1 MKQLSSLLFVVIA
14 ACILLLVAAAASCTS
29 TQENIL
35 QGALESANRRID
47 EAYITASHIV
57 FTGKVIDANGMWL
70 DNYLVILY
78 LNGEEI
84 SRDVSRLQ
92 KFSESEIGVHNGLF
106 KIEVSNVY
114 ELSAEDQF
122 VLPDG
127 PTMTMS
133 NSEGFVGNT
142 ATVYKWFG
150 DLQPGQL
157 MRIQVPK
164 KQIEYALYI
173 SPTAI
178 GSLDAEIQYGKTQ
191 LSAAGDVT
199 AYVYADG
206 LNSALATSAPVPKP
220 AATSVP
226 DRRSQAPLAKE
237 NQVTWT
243 HPLTGF
249 FGNRW
254 EVWERYVMG
263 RVPGLRWQ
271 EFKEQVLIYNPHLV
285 DDGFVFYPGK
295 SYLLP
300 LTSSP

>member
-92 KFSESEIGVHNGLF
+92 KFPESEIGVHNGLF

-206 LNSALATSAPVPKP
+206 
-220 AATSVP
+220 
-226 DRRSQAPLAKE
+226 
-237 NQVTWT
+237 
-243 HPLTGF
+243 
-249 FGNRW
+249 
-254 EVWERYVMG
+254 
-263 RVPGLRWQ
+263 
-271 EFKEQVLIYNPHLV
+271 
-285 DDGFVFYPGK
+285 FVFYPGK

-300 LTSSP
+300 LTTSP